1 MKHIKISFTNSQKI
15 LLTVLCFGMAVI
27 GFMVRLPSVFRHMDK
42 ELHALFYFIA
52 AAFLNLLFAKT
63 NLIKHILIFVFLYLF
78 GVFIEYAQGYS
89 NKFFR
94 KRIHGR
100 FDPADIQSNLNGLIA
115 FSALWLVCTVGIVV
129 YKRVMVKNKE
139 LQ

>member
-1 MKHIKISFTNSQKI
+1 MKMGLTGRQKI
-15 LLTVLCFGMAVI
+15 VITVLSFFIAII
-27 GFMVRLPSVFRHMDK
+27 GFMMRLPSTFRHMDK

-63 NLIKHILIFVFLYLF
+63 SLVKHVIIFVALYLF
-78 GVFIEYAQGYS
+78 GVAIEYAQGWS

-100 FDPADIQSNLNGLIA
+100 FDPEDIQSNLNGLIA
-115 FSALWLVCTVGIVV
+115 FSALWLLCTAGILV
-129 YKRVMVKNKE
+129 YKRATVKNKE